1 MKAASVKY
9 ILLIDRQLSIQQNS
23 WHRLCLRAAVID
35 PIFQSDNYQMA
46 RKLLDAAVLRQ
57 EAIASNIANSET
69 PGYHRLDIAPDF
81 AQQLKSRIA
90 AGNFAANADQIRPQ
104 LAEDLTARSLRPD
117 GNTVEIERELL
128 AMNHN
133 AVQHEYLT
141 ELISGNLK
149 QLRMA
154 ITGRS
159 TG

>member
-1 MKAASVKY
+1 
-9 ILLIDRQLSIQQNS
+9 
-23 WHRLCLRAAVID
+23 VID

>member
-1 MKAASVKY
+1 MV
-9 ILLIDRQLSIQQNS
+9 N
-23 WHRLCLRAAVID
+23 

-57 EAIASNIANSET
+57 EAIASNIANAET
-69 PGYHRLDIAPDF
+69 PGYHRLDVATDF
-81 AQQLKSRIA
+81 AQQLKSRVE
-90 AGNFAANADQIRPQ
+90 AGNFSANADSLRPQ
-104 LAEDLTARSLRPD
+104 LAEDLSARSLRPD

-149 QLRMA
+149 RLKMA

-159 TG
+159 SA

>member
-1 MKAASVKY
+1 VRP
-9 ILLIDRQLSIQQNS
+9 LQG
-23 WHRLCLRAAVID
+23 WHLLCLVASVID

-57 EAIASNIANSET
+57 EAISSNIANAET

-90 AGNFAANADQIRPQ
+90 AGDFAANADQIKPQ

-159 TG
+159 A

>member
-1 MKAASVKY
+1 M
-9 ILLIDRQLSIQQNS
+9 
-23 WHRLCLRAAVID
+23 ID
-35 PIFQSDNYQMA
+35 PIFQTDNYQLT

-57 EAIASNIANSET
+57 EAIASNIANAET
-69 PGYHRLDIAPDF
+69 PSYRRLDVAPDF
-81 AQQLKSRIA
+81 AQQLKSRMA
-90 AGNFAANADQIRPQ
+90 AGDFAATADTLKPR

-128 AMNHN
+128 AMNAN

-149 QLRMA
+149 QLKMA
-154 ITGRS
+154 ITGR

>member
-1 MKAASVKY
+1 M
-9 ILLIDRQLSIQQNS
+9 
-23 WHRLCLRAAVID
+23 
-35 PIFQSDNYQMA
+35 
-46 RKLLDAAVLRQ
+46 
-57 EAIASNIANSET
+57 
-69 PGYHRLDIAPDF
+69 DF
-81 AQQLKSRIA
+81 AQQLKSRVA
-90 AGNFAANADQIRPQ
+90 AGDFAANADQIKPQ

-117 GNTVEIERELL
+117 GNTVEIECELL

-159 TG
+159 A

>member
-1 MKAASVKY
+1 M
-9 ILLIDRQLSIQQNS
+9 R
-23 WHRLCLRAAVID
+23 VID
-35 PIFQSDNYQMA
+35 PIFQSDNYQIA

-57 EAIASNIANSET
+57 EAIASNIANAET
-69 PGYHRLDIAPDF
+69 PGYHRLDVAPNF

-90 AGNFAANADQIRPQ
+90 AGDFAANADQISPQ
-104 LAEDLTARSLRPD
+104 LAEDLTARSMRPD

-133 AVQHEYLT
+133 AVQHEFLT
-141 ELISGNLK
+141 EMISGNLK

-159 TG
+159 S